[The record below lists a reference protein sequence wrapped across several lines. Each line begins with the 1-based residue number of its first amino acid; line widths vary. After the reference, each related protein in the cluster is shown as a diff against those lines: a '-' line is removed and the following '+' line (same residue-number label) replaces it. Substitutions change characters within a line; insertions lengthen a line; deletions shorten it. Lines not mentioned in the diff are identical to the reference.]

1 MDDTIKD
8 MNPTEILLARIAE
21 LKDSLGEFRAE
32 LKEDLK
38 GIKNDLDSE
47 KKALLD
53 KIDILERRIQ
63 TLEIEA
69 AKFQGSTKVVIGIVS
84 LLGLG
89 GIASI
94 ARALG
99 AF

>member
-1 MDDTIKD
+1 MDDTMKD

-21 LKDSLGEFRAE
+21 LKDSLVEFRAE
-32 LKEDLK
+32 LKEELK
-38 GIKNDLDSE
+38 GIKGDLDSE
-47 KKALLD
+47 KKALME
-53 KIDILERRIQ
+53 KIDVLEKRIQ
-63 TLEIEA
+63 TLELEA

-89 GIASI
+89 GLASI